1 MFMFEVKE
9 FETKYIVNEEKGIVV
24 CIISDCEEN
33 AIALIDEQLNYALNG
48 MDIPN
53 KYILN
58 NNYKGIAKCA
68 AGDTFDEEYGKK
80 LAYKKAYLK
89 YVTAL
94 NKKVKCFVDDYKKH
108 ATQMIANLDKV
119 MNKTNNRVN
128 KAVETYN
135 KVLEEVE

>member
-1 MFMFEVKE
+1 MFE
-9 FETKYIVNEEKGIVV
+9 FMTKYIINEEKGIVV

-33 AIALIDEQLNYALNG
+33 AIELIDEQFGYTHAFNN
-48 MDIPN
+48 IPIPV

-58 NNYKGIAKCA
+58 NNYKGVAKCA
-68 AGDTFDEEYGKK
+68 DGDTFDVEYGRK

-94 NKKVKCFVDDYKKH
+94 NKKVNHFVNDYKKH
-108 ATQMIANLDKV
+108 TTQMITNLDKIT
-119 MNKTNNRVN
+119 NKTNNRVN
-128 KAVETYN
+128 KAIETYN